1 MPARSAGLLVY
12 RILGDH
18 ALEVLLVH
26 PGGPFWAKKEQG
38 AWSIPKGEHGPGD
51 EPLNAAERE
60 FREEVGQEPPE
71 GPRMSLGVVTQTGGK
86 QVTAWAVEGDI
97 DAAGGT
103 SNTFELEWPR
113 GSGVVR
119 TYPEVDRV
127 EWTSLATARVRLLE
141 GQRPLLDRLL
151 HALGR
156 HDDLPE
162 TEGSETVS
170 DPPEHRSLS

>member
-12 RILGDH
+12 RILGDRG
-18 ALEVLLVH
+18 LEVLIVH
-26 PGGPFWAKKEQG
+26 PGGPFWAKKDQG
-38 AWSIPKGEHGPGD
+38 AWSIPKGEHDPED

-60 FREEVGQEPPE
+60 FREEVGQEPPL
-71 GPRMSLGVVTQTGGK
+71 GPRVFLGDVTQAGGK
-86 QVTAWAVEGDI
+86 QVVAWAVQGDV
-97 DAAGGT
+97 DAAGGA

-127 EWTSLATARVRLLE
+127 EWTSLATARVRLLK
-141 GQRPLLDRLL
+141 GQRPFLDRLL
-151 HALGR
+151 HALGQ

-162 TEGSETVS
+162 DELGETAH
-170 DPPEHRSLS
+170 PPEQRPQS